1 MVKISEDV
9 KQLIRN
15 EGVIIVGT
23 SDELGLSNISPRS
36 TFHVTDDEIYWFELF
51 KHKSYDNFMRNPLVS
66 VAVFDR
72 NELNGYQL
80 KGKVSIVTDKE
91 EFYYADLRIQDRLVR
106 LHKKNILKLIA
117 KHSHNIIKFTPNI
130 IYSLKPFEFADVP
143 GVLDADVDLGR
154 LVGGVNLKSSF
165 GLDKHDIE
173 NSSD

>member
-23 SDELGLSNISPRS
+23 ADESGLSNISPRS
-36 TFHVTDDEIYWFELF
+36 TFHVTEDEIYWFELF

-91 EFYYADLRIQDRLVR
+91 EFYYADLRIQDRLTR
-106 LHKKNILKLIA
+106 LDKKNILKLIV
-117 KHSHNIIKFTPNI
+117 KHSRNIVKFTPNI

-165 GLDKHDIE
+165 GLDKRDLE
-173 NSSD
+173 KSCD

>member
-23 SDELGLSNISPRS
+23 ADESGLSNISPRS

-51 KHKSYDNFMRNPLVS
+51 KHKSYDNFMRNPLIS

-91 EFYYADLRIQDRLVR
+91 EFYYADLRIQDRLTR
-106 LHKKNILKLIA
+106 LHKKNILKLIVT
-117 KHSHNIIKFTPNI
+117 HSHNIVKFTPNI

-143 GVLDADVDLGR
+143 GVIDADVELGR

-165 GLDKHDIE
+165 GLDKRDLE
-173 NSSD
+173 KSSD